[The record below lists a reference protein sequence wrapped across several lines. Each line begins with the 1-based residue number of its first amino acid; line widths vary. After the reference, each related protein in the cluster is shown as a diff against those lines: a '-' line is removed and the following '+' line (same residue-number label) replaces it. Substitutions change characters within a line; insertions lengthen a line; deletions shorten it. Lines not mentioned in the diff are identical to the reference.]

1 MRQIITL
8 IAVLSFLIVNGQNWN
23 QLGLDIDG
31 EAGGDWFGKSVSMN
45 ASGNRVAI
53 GATHNNGNG
62 NDAGHVRIYDWSG
75 TAWVQ
80 LGLDLD
86 AEAPYDFFGYSVS
99 MNTIGDR
106 VAIGAPGNNGNGI
119 SAGHVRVY
127 EWNGTAWL
135 KLGSDIDGE
144 KADDLFGVSVSMNT
158 IGDRVAIGA
167 SHNDGNGNG
176 AGHVR
181 VYEWSGTSWVQLGF
195 DIDGESHG
203 DKSGWSVSM
212 NDSGNRV
219 AIGAPYNDGSRGH
232 VRIYEWSGTSWV
244 QLGFDIDG
252 ESANDRCGYSVS
264 MNSVGDRVTIGAKD
278 NDGNGTDAGHVRI
291 YEWSSTAWVQ
301 LGLDIDGEAHGD
313 FFGTS
318 VSINNAGDKVAIGA
332 YKNDGVNGNYSGHV
346 RIYEWSGSI
355 WVQLGLDIDG
365 EASGDFCG
373 NSVSMNAAGDRVAI
387 GAYENDGNGINAGHV
402 RIYDSNVNTKIEI
415 KNTVNAIKIYPNPA
429 NDIIMIDN
437 GNYGAMSNYSININ
451 NSLSQQVYSSHI
463 NAAQFQIP
471 VSTLGSVGTYFI
483 QILDGNNSVV
493 ETKQLI
499 LH

>member
-181 VYEWSGTSWVQLGF
+181 VYEWSGT
-195 DIDGESHG
+195 
-203 DKSGWSVSM
+203 
-212 NDSGNRV
+212 
-219 AIGAPYNDGSRGH
+219 
-232 VRIYEWSGTSWV
+232 
-244 QLGFDIDG
+244 
-252 ESANDRCGYSVS
+252 
-264 MNSVGDRVTIGAKD
+264 
-278 NDGNGTDAGHVRI
+278 
-291 YEWSSTAWVQ
+291 AWVQ
-301 LGLDIDGEAHGD
+301 LDVDIDGEAAGD
-313 FFGTS
+313 DYGQS
-318 VSINNAGDKVAIGA
+318 VSI
-332 YKNDGVNGNYSGHV
+332 
-346 RIYEWSGSI
+346 
-355 WVQLGLDIDG
+355 
-365 EASGDFCG
+365 
-373 NSVSMNAAGDRVAI
+373 NAAGDRVAI
-387 GAYENDGNGINAGHV
+387 GAPENDGNGSNSGHV
-402 RIYDSNVNTKIEI
+402 MIYEFGTVCNNYLEADTISISIPDSNFQNINSFVRLERTDSFVTNNNCDSIIERYYLYNYSPIYCTDTLNVFDTTYVSISVTDTLYIDILITGINNLNNTI
-415 KNTVNAIKIYPNPA
+415 KVYPNPA
-429 NDIIMIDN
+429 NDIVVIDN
-437 GNYGAMSNYSININ
+437 GNYSAMSNYSINIT
-451 NSLSQQVYSSHI
+451 NSLSQQVYSSLI
-463 NAAQFQIP
+463 NTTQLQIS
-471 VSTLGSVGTYFI
+471 VSTIGSVGTYFI